1 MVFRVLVF
9 MELFLQYF
17 NVVLFCLTEDGA
29 WRVKR
34 SVLLNL
40 ISILEVD
47 ELAIW
52 AGLMRA
58 STPVTLFSSAL
69 ICLSVCRC
77 CIRDLEAYSLLGGGV
92 PIPDHRLSR
101 SLDSVPLFSLI

>member
-1 MVFRVLVF
+1 

-52 AGLMRA
+52 CGCHEGVHPRYLI
-58 STPVTLFSSAL
+58 LFRL
-69 ICLSVCRC
+69 DMYVCL
-77 CIRDLEAYSLLGGGV
+77 
-92 PIPDHRLSR
+92 
-101 SLDSVPLFSLI
+101 